1 VVGAGSATYHLVYQ
15 IAGKYGVISVNE
27 RLNSI
32 FIRAIKE
39 AGCYERMTSMRAIGK
54 PLTLPMGEF
63 YTPDEMEE
71 ELLRIGRKQVEEG
84 AQILVVACTLIALFL
99 KPGAFDRLRE
109 RLGVMVI
116 DPQPIALKTA
126 EMLASLQLA
135 QSDLEYPHGA

>member
-1 VVGAGSATYHLVYQ
+1 
-15 IAGKYGVISVNE
+15 
-27 RLNSI
+27 
-32 FIRAIKE
+32 
-39 AGCYERMTSMRAIGK
+39 
-54 PLTLPMGEF
+54 
-63 YTPDEMEE
+63 MEE

-84 AQILVVACTLIALFL
+84 AQVLVVACTLISLFL
-99 KPGAFDRLRE
+99 KLGAFDRFRE